1 MTATMLFF
9 IQTESLSST
18 ANSLMARSHAIGKTD
33 SRLSQK
39 KKSRES
45 IGKLLSA
52 YAPDSKLRKGTLA
65 YQYAEEL
72 CGVFA
77 EWGKELGDEVL

>member
-1 MTATMLFF
+1 MQEITQYKYEKTYAT
-9 IQTESLSST
+9 
-18 ANSLMARSHAIGKTD
+18 
-33 SRLSQK
+33 
-39 KKSRES
+39 
-45 IGKLLSA
+45 
-52 YAPDSKLRKGTLA
+52 DSKLRKGTLA